1 MEKNPF
7 EMTRLLWKFL
17 LRELPKQEEVEFEE
31 NIERIPAL
39 QAIYEELQDKE
50 ETEKALSVFAGFDTE
65 KALKKVHRRHRSMA
79 FLRFRYVG
87 IAAAVCVLLG
97 TAVFWASRYERMT
110 EITDERMIAER
121 NVRIVLKTAGGQ
133 VYGLDTLST
142 TIEEGQHVVFANR
155 SGMLNVAE
163 LAGDGEVTAED
174 VQDNV
179 VEVPYGGTYILCLQD
194 STRVYLNSGS
204 CLEFPSRFASD
215 ERRVKISGEAFFE
228 VKHHTE
234 WPFVVSLPEGQIQV
248 WGTSFNVKAYPEEE
262 MIFTTLVEGKVS
274 FHREAGKEMYLQPG
288 EQLGYHKSGGQMA
301 LRRVDTRLY
310 TAWKDGLFWFQD
322 MPLEEILKMVGRWFD
337 MEIVYLN
344 PEIKNMRFSG
354 KMKMYSSVEDIL
366 RKFEKSNEIA
376 FQRKDNALMVYR
388 K

>member
-7 EMTRLLWKFL
+7 EMVRLLWKFL
-17 LRELPKQEEVEFEE
+17 RRELPEQEEVKFGEY
-31 NIERIPAL
+31 IERTPAL
-39 QAIYEELQDKE
+39 RAIYEELQDKE
-50 ETEKALSVFAGFDTE
+50 QTEEALAVFARFDAE
-65 KALKKVHRRHRSMA
+65 KALKKVHRRHRGIA
-79 FLRFRYVG
+79 FLRFRYAGV
-87 IAAAVCVLLG
+87 AAVVCVLLG
-97 TAVFWASRYERMT
+97 TAVLWIGRYERPA
-110 EITDERMIAER
+110 EITDGRMIAER

-142 TIEEGQHVVFANR
+142 TIEEEQHVVFANR

-163 LAGDGEVTAED
+163 LAGDGEATEQD
-174 VQDNV
+174 MQDNV
-179 VEVPYGGTYILCLQD
+179 LEVPYGGTYVLCLQD
-194 STRVYLNSGS
+194 STKVYLNSGS
-204 CLEFPSRFASD
+204 SLEFPSRFATD
-215 ERRVKISGEAFFE
+215 ERKVKISGEAFFE
-228 VKHHTE
+228 VTHHPE
-234 WPFVVSLPEGQIQV
+234 WPFVVSLPEGQVRV

-274 FHREAGKEMYLQPG
+274 FHREAGEETHLQPG
-288 EQLGYHKSGGQMA
+288 EQLGYHKSGGQMN

-310 TAWKDGLFWFQD
+310 TAWKDGLFWFED
-322 MPLEEILKMVGRWFD
+322 MPLEEILKMVERWFD

-376 FQRKDNALMVYR
+376 FQWKDNALMVYR